1 MSRRSIR
8 RRHVALGLLLLASGT
23 AHARPLRGL
32 VYADTSGDGRPSV
45 GEPGVPGVVVAYD
58 TARFTVTDAQGAF
71 TLEVPDGARG
81 IAWAR
86 VPDGFRPG
94 PAWAPDVGGDAVDI
108 ALAPTTGQGAGPL
121 TFVVAADTHLTGA
134 QPFFADLAHVAADAV
149 ALPSPPAFFT
159 ILGDIT
165 QQNRPE
171 EFDLVETGTRD
182 LGVPYV
188 PVPGNHDWY
197 DGGAAW
203 RARYGPDS
211 YSFDVGSVHVV
222 VWNMALPEADITAY
236 LGAELARVP
245 PAMTVVALTHAPP
258 TPAVIAA
265 LRALG
270 VDYLLTG
277 HTHANRVVDHGGLVE
292 LATEPLLMGGLDAT
306 PAGYRVL
313 TLEHGR
319 LAAEHHTVVER
330 PLVSVIAPA
339 PGACVPATG
348 ATVLVAA
355 ALDAGPA
362 RVTAHLDCGGEI
374 ALRPAGGWSWQA
386 PLPPLAP
393 GAHTLRIEAR
403 TPGGGHGTTTTT
415 FAVCPAPAHAAPAHA
430 APAQAAAWPQLG
442 GGPTHTGARAR
453 ELAPPL
459 ATRWA
464 TAVGGHVLGAPAIA
478 DGLVVVA
485 VTDLADGTSGGV
497 VALELA
503 TGAVR
508 WRTPTPLPVRGG
520 PALDD
525 GAAEGGVVIV
535 AQLDGTVLGLDLES
549 GAERWRHELGLGLEA
564 RAATLYAP
572 PVIEGGDVLVGGQ
585 RRVAALSVRAGA
597 PLWTRDPVGR
607 HQDFASLAALA
618 VADGLGVGV
627 FDLFQGG
634 VVAFDRVT
642 GALAWHVDSEQIRAV
657 HAAPVIAGGLVYLV
671 SSTTDVIALE
681 LATGEERWR
690 TRLKPGGF
698 EWGNAALGTPAL
710 ARGVLV
716 VPLLWGDLVGVDAAS
731 GRELWR
737 AHARPGPL
745 RTTHYRGA
753 GEAGFAASPV
763 IAGDI
768 VWAADTSGALCAYEL
783 RTGAQLACTALG
795 VPVLAGLA
803 LAGDALVVASY
814 DGSVRALTPV
824 ATAPRPGPPLR
835 CEAPARAG
843 CCGVSGATSPLALA
857 GLVLALVRRRRR

>member
-1 MSRRSIR
+1 MSRRLIR
-8 RRHVALGLLLLASGT
+8 SRHAVLALLLLASGT
-23 AHARPLRGL
+23 ASARPLRGL
-32 VYADTSGDGRPSV
+32 VYADASGDGRPSM
-45 GEPGVPGVVVAYD
+45 GELGVPGVVVAYD
-58 TARFTVTDAQGAF
+58 TTQFTVTDAQGAF
-71 TLEVPDGARG
+71 TLDVPDGARG
-81 IAWAR
+81 IAWVR

-94 PAWAPDVGGDAVDI
+94 PAWAPDTGADAVDI
-108 ALAPTTGQGAGPL
+108 ALVPSTAATGPL
-121 TFVVAADTHLTGA
+121 TFVVAADTHLTAA

-165 QQNRPE
+165 QQNRPA
-171 EFDLVETGTRD
+171 EFDLVEAGTRD

-222 VWNMALPEADITAY
+222 VWNMALPEAAITAY

-245 PAMTVVALTHAPP
+245 PSMTVVALTHAPP
-258 TPAVIAA
+258 APAVIGA

-306 PAGYRVL
+306 PAGYRVI

-330 PLVSVIAPA
+330 PLVAVIAPA

-348 ATVLVAA
+348 AAVLVAA

-362 RVTAHLDCGGEI
+362 RVTAHLDCDGEI

-386 PLPPLAP
+386 TLPALAP
-393 GAHTLRIEAR
+393 GAHTLRVEAR
-403 TPGGGHGTTTTT
+403 TPGGPRGATTTT
-415 FAVCPAPAHAAPAHA
+415 FAVCPAPAARTPAPPTP
-430 APAQAAAWPQLG
+430 PATWPQLG
-442 GGPTHTGARAR
+442 GGPTHTGARER
-453 ELAPPL
+453 EFAPPL

-478 DGLVVVA
+478 DGLVVVT

-508 WRTPTPLPVRGG
+508 WRVPTPVPVRGG

-525 GAAEGGVVIV
+525 GVVLI
-535 AQLDGTVLGLDLES
+535 AQLDGTVLGLDLAS

-564 RAATLYAP
+564 RAATLSAP

-618 VADGLGVGV
+618 VEGGLGVGV

-634 VVAFDRVT
+634 VIAFDRVT

-681 LATGEERWR
+681 LTTGEERWR
-690 TRLKPGGF
+690 TRLESGGF
-698 EWGNAALGTPAL
+698 EWGNAALGAPAL
-710 ARGVLV
+710 AHGVLV
-716 VPLLWGDLVGVDAAS
+716 VPLMWRDLVGLDAAS

-753 GEAGFAASPV
+753 GEAGFAAAPV

-783 RTGAQLACTALG
+783 RTGGQLACTALG

-803 LAGDALVVASY
+803 LAGDDLVVASY

-824 ATAPRPGPPLR
+824 AMAPRPGPALR
-835 CEAPARAG
+835 CEAPPRAG
-843 CCGVSGATSPLALA
+843 CCGATDHTSPLALA
-857 GLVLALVRRRRR
+857 GLVLALVRCRRRR